1 MTNTMAAIL
10 PLIFAVILQNQ
21 PGTSLDVTIPK
32 LYNGHFSVSLPSDM
46 PPGSPVAIHVNVKDD
61 PRKHEE
67 FEENELIEEGSGV
80 EPKNVTDSTHSS
92 QHLLKA
98 MVYFSANY
106 QGNINYW
113 SLNLASKSSFKTLC
127 FDPGMVA
134 AFKDAPD
141 TSITVTVFSN
151 AKETIDINIE
161 ARPISDFKLRTD
173 ELVRAHLIPG
183 SSKVFHFDMSEEDK
197 DENFVLTVESE
208 ENDDRCVYVSLDKP
222 GCPYND
228 DVRTVKNS
236 QMWARMLK
244 VGYFPIAASSFPN
257 SFVVKLT
264 SLEDSSGCFKN
275 QKLDPYF
282 NATKGDAADKVVTL
296 KIEKTLKSYKKPVI
310 LAMFTIIVA
319 SLVLLL
325 LWFILFRYQMEI
337 NIKTNT
343 VRMSMICNGNVQ
355 EDIDHK
361 VQPDDVPITDDN
373 EYKVNLCRDIQLKVT
388 NTPTLKKN
396 EKITYALERLLPVI
410 KDGDKIIDRDITVAD
425 MSKLIRN
432 DVWHRRQRSKVYFY
446 LVPLLSLFYLI
457 PSAQLVYYEK
467 QRAEESGS
475 LEQCYLNYGC
485 SRPYGI
491 FTDFNHIIS
500 NFGYIWYG
508 VIFLLLVNLK
518 SRYLP
523 EQNRTNCDHM
533 GKLGIPQQHSIFFT
547 LGIGMIMQGI
557 FSMIFHICPSNIS
570 LQFDTTMM
578 YVMMSL
584 CFAKIYQFRHPDIAM
599 NAYHLMYCLA
609 FTLIMEALSL
619 YIFRTGTKA
628 IFYSVFSLFYLF
640 LIIYLISDSYYYGM
654 IKTSFRDMLPIFSRH
669 IFGRCKHCMDAK
681 RFVHSFIFAVINFG
695 LLIVTVTRADASG
708 VNGLSTPILLI
719 FAVNLGLYLLYYSIR
734 KLIEIFVRLDTD
746 SECQDHNHEDLNA
759 SPGCCKPLMR
769 FLSFMFFL
777 LALVLMGGAAY
788 FYIHKHQSRNL
799 SPPESRNKNSVCS
812 FMDFYDNHDMW
823 HFISA
828 TALFS
833 TFIGLLTIDDDL
845 LSKKRD
851 KIQVF

>member
-1 MTNTMAAIL
+1 MTYTMTAAKWQ
-10 PLIFAVILQNQ
+10 LIFVVILQKQ
-21 PGTSLDVTIPK
+21 LVSGVDLTIPRFE
-32 LYNGHFSVSLPSDM
+32 NRQFSVSLPTDM
-46 PPGSPVAIHVNVKDD
+46 PPGSPVAIHVQVKDAS
-61 PRKHEE
+61 KIHEE
-67 FEENELIEEGSGV
+67 FEENELVEEGSGV
-80 EPKNVTDSTHSS
+80 EPNDTNMYSKH
-92 QHLLKA
+92 QLKDL
-98 MVYFSANY
+98 VYFSANY

-127 FDPGMVA
+127 HDPAMA
-134 AFKDAPD
+134 AMAEHAYFYA

-151 AKETIDINIE
+151 AKETIDLNIE
-161 ARPISDFKLRTD
+161 ARPIVDFKLTTDKLART
-173 ELVRAHLIPG
+173 HLIPG
-183 SSKVFHFDMSEEDK
+183 SSKVFHFDLSEEDK
-197 DENFVLTVESE
+197 DDVFLLTVESE

-236 QMWARMLK
+236 QVWARMLK
-244 VGYFPIAASSFPN
+244 IGYFPIAASSFSN

-282 NATKGDAADKVVTL
+282 NTTKGDAADKVVTL

-310 LAMFTIIVA
+310 VAMFTIIVA

-325 LWFILFRYQMEI
+325 LWFTLFRYQMQI
-337 NIKTNT
+337 NTKTNSM
-343 VRMSMICNGNVQ
+343 RMSFHGNGNLK
-355 EDIDHK
+355 EDPK
-361 VQPDDVPITDDN
+361 VLPDDVPITEDN
-373 EYKVNLCRDIQLKVT
+373 EYKVNLCRDIQLKVD
-388 NTPTLKKN
+388 NTPPLKED
-396 EKITYALERLLPVI
+396 EKITYALKRLLPVEI
-410 KDGDKIIDRDITVAD
+410 KEDDKIMDRDISVAD
-425 MSKLIRN
+425 MSKLIRK

-523 EQNRTNCDHM
+523 EQNRTNFDHM
-533 GKLGIPQQHSIFFT
+533 GQLGIPQQHSIFFT

-599 NAYHLMYCLA
+599 NAYHLMYSLA

-619 YIFRTGTKA
+619 YIFRTGTKV

-640 LIIYLISDSYYYGM
+640 LIIYLVSDAYYYGM
-654 IKTSFRDMLPIFSRH
+654 IKTSFKELLPIFSRH
-669 IFGRCKHCMDAK
+669 IFGRCKHCMDTK
-681 RFVHSFIFAVINFG
+681 RFIHSFIFAVINFL
-695 LLIVTVTRADASG
+695 LLIMTVTRADSSG

-734 KLIEIFVRLDTD
+734 KLIEIFGRLDTN
-746 SECQDHNHEDLNA
+746 SECQGHDHENLNA
-759 SPGCCKPLMR
+759 SPGCYKPLMR

-777 LALVLMGGAAY
+777 IALVLMGGAAY

-851 KIQVF
+851 RIQVF